1 VQSETINVEGA
12 TVKVTSDGA
21 DMPVTKAVLQQNVGS
36 RYAIRFNPMGWTSQA
51 GKKYQVVLSG
61 TSMPIEHEVEFADC
75 K

>member
-61 TSMPIEHEVEFADC
+61 TSMPIEYEVEFADC